1 MRIGPKPK
9 GMCSTPL
16 GQAKFAL
23 RTYVMHQYYGISPTC
38 WWSFDGGREK
48 LGTIEWGFVCAGA
61 RRPGWYAIR
70 NLNAVLDLGWMADGE
85 MPLGFE
91 PADGRFYSYRFRRG
105 DERLVAFWAAVS
117 MRDANTGKAA
127 DVFVPG
133 AFGAVPSVECIDLLS
148 GDVQR
153 LAVEPAEGGVRLR
166 GMIVRDYPLCLRYSH
181 DFKHTS
187 SLE

>member
-48 LGTIEWGFVCAGA
+48 LGTIEWGFVCA
-61 RRPGWYAIR
+61 
-70 NLNAVLDLGWMADGE
+70 
-85 MPLGFE
+85 
-91 PADGRFYSYRFRRG
+91 
-105 DERLVAFWAAVS
+105 
-117 MRDANTGKAA
+117 
-127 DVFVPG
+127 
-133 AFGAVPSVECIDLLS
+133 
-148 GDVQR
+148 
-153 LAVEPAEGGVRLR
+153 EGGVRLR

-181 DFKHTS
+181 
-187 SLE
+187 LAGL